1 MTTGYEHKRLSELPM
16 AADLE
21 GGELLYLAQGGQ
33 PRQVSLA
40 ALALG
45 ISERLR
51 IAGAPVY
58 SERPLAEGDVLCL
71 EDGTWTNAPRHVM
84 TDGGDF

>member
-1 MTTGYEHKRLSELPM
+1 M
-16 AADLE
+16 

-40 ALALG
+40 ALALA

-58 SERPLAEGDVLCL
+58 SETPLSDGDVLVL
-71 EDGTWTNAPRHVM
+71 DDGAWTNAPRLVI
-84 TDGGDF
+84 TDGGNF